1 MACDDGQ
8 DTQDPLEGADKS
20 GMTDSCNRASV
31 NLYCF
36 KNLIKMCLNN
46 IFKFESLSQCTNVSF
61 WIMCC
66 ADKVQATL
74 SLGMDLNLDWMTL
87 DDFQKHLN
95 GEDEI
100 LSGPPLSPSE
110 YISLL
115 STIIK
120 CTFTLADWWYR
131 VFFQIFDSLF
141 HLCQVSYEMLWRVDT
156 IWL

>member
-8 DTQDPLEGADKS
+8 DTQEPLEGADKS
-20 GMTDSCNRASV
+20 GTTDNYNQAHII

-36 KNLIKMCLNN
+36 KNLIKMCPRGLKNV
-46 IFKFESLSQCTNVSF
+46 FKFKILSQLTNVSS

-110 YISLL
+110 YISLF
-115 STIIK
+115 SMI
-120 CTFTLADWWYR
+120 Y
-131 VFFQIFDSLF
+131 
-141 HLCQVSYEMLWRVDT
+141 Y
-156 IWL
+156 